1 MYIPTERSTITRK
14 PTTIIIKLSSTSAG
28 NSNENPLES
37 PLLDCWVTK
46 VISTIALLTI
56 SLLLFLKIMSNST
69 TPSYPLNLVSELLNL
84 DKYSSYPGSEQVSQS
99 G

>member
-1 MYIPTERSTITRK
+1 M
-14 PTTIIIKLSSTSAG
+14 IIKLSSTSAG

-37 PLLDCWVTK
+37 PLLDSWVTR